1 MIAVD
6 YINDTICDAT
16 DNGHE
21 QDALTAAVL
30 RGKIALTYNPDID
43 ALTMHREIPE
53 MLRWYKEFQ
62 QQEEFAEIQRL
73 CPALQPSELE
83 LVS

>member
-1 MIAVD
+1 MIAAD

-16 DNGHE
+16 DKGRE
-21 QDALTAAVL
+21 QDALLAAVL

-43 ALTMHREIPE
+43 ALQMHRELPKLMDWYE
-53 MLRWYKEFQ
+53 MFQ
-62 QQEEFAEIQRL
+62 QQEEFSKIQRI
-73 CPALQPSELE
+73 CQLQPSSYE